1 MPLILPAPVA
11 RYFAAQQSRDLEAQ
25 TECFTD
31 DAFVHDEG
39 RDYRGRDAVH
49 QWKETVQQKF
59 FYEAE
64 PRNASETGN
73 IVTVN
78 VHLTGNFPGSPID
91 LVHTFTLS
99 GEKISSLV
107 IE

>member
-1 MPLILPAPVA
+1 MPLTLPAPVA
-11 RYFAAQQSRDLEAQ
+11 RYFAAQQSRDVDAQ

-31 DAFVHDEG
+31 DAFVHDES
-39 RDYRGRDAVH
+39 DYRGRGAIRA
-49 QWKETVQQKF
+49 WKEAVQQKF
-59 FYEAE
+59 VYEAE
-64 PRNASETGN
+64 PRNSSESGN

-91 LVHTFTLS
+91 LVHTFTLL
-99 GEKISSLV
+99 GDKISSLV

>member
-1 MPLILPAPVA
+1 MLLNLPAPIA
-11 RYFAAQQSRDLEAQ
+11 RYFAVQQRRDLDAQ
-25 TECFTD
+25 MECFTD
-31 DAFVHDEG
+31 DAFVLDEG
-39 RDYRGRDAVH
+39 REYRGSNAIRA
-49 QWKETVQQKF
+49 WKEAVQQKF

-64 PRNASETGN
+64 PRNASELGN
-73 IVTVN
+73 VVTVN

-99 GEKISSLV
+99 GEKISSLA

>member
-1 MPLILPAPVA
+1 MPLTLPAPIA
-11 RYFAAQQSRDLEAQ
+11 RYFAAQRSRDLDAQ

-39 RDYRGRDAVH
+39 QDYRGREAVRA
-49 QWKETVQQKF
+49 WKEALLQKF

-64 PRNASETGN
+64 PRSASETGN
-73 IVTVN
+73 IVTVD
-78 VHLTGNFPGSPID
+78 VHLTGDFPGSPID
-91 LVHTFTLS
+91 LAHTFTLS
-99 GEKISSLV
+99 GDKISSLV

>member
-1 MPLILPAPVA
+1 MPLALPAAVA
-11 RYFAAQQSRDLEAQ
+11 RYFAAQQSRDLDAQ

-39 RDYRGRDAVH
+39 DYRGRGAIRA
-49 QWKETVQQKF
+49 WKEAVQQKF
-59 FYEAE
+59 VYEAE
-64 PRNASETGN
+64 PQNASESGN

-91 LVHTFTLS
+91 LVHTFTLL
-99 GEKISSLV
+99 GDKISSLV

>member
-1 MPLILPAPVA
+1 MLLNLPAPVG
-11 RYFAAQQSRDLEAQ
+11 RYFSAQQSRDLDAQ
-25 TECFTD
+25 VECFAD

-39 RDYRGRDAVH
+39 RDYRGRSAIRA
-49 QWKETVQQKF
+49 WKEAVQQKF
-59 FYEAE
+59 LYEAE
-64 PRNASETGN
+64 PRNASEVGN
-73 IVTVN
+73 VVTVN

-99 GEKISSLV
+99 GDKISSLV

>member
-1 MPLILPAPVA
+1 MPLTLPAPIA
-11 RYFAAQQSRDLEAQ
+11 HYFAAQQSRDLDAQ

-39 RDYRGRDAVH
+39 RDYRGRSAIRA
-49 QWKETVQQKF
+49 WKEAVQQKF

-64 PRNASETGN
+64 PRRLSETGN
-73 IVTVN
+73 VVSVD
-78 VHLTGNFPGSPID
+78 VHLTGNFPGSPVD
-91 LVHTFTLS
+91 LVHTFALS
-99 GEKISSLV
+99 GDKISSLL

>member
-1 MPLILPAPVA
+1 MSLSLPTLVA
-11 RYFAAQQSRDLEAQ
+11 RYFEVQRARDLDAQ
-25 TECFTD
+25 MECFAD

-39 RDYRGRDAVH
+39 RDYRGRSAIRA
-49 QWKETVQQKF
+49 WKEAVQQKF

-64 PRNASETGN
+64 PRNASELGSV
-73 IVTVN
+73 VTVN

-99 GEKISSLV
+99 GDKISSLV